1 MKLQTEETIEKGAQ
15 ESNQEATERIQTE
28 RLAEKKLNER
38 KNAVMSYFFELTG
51 IPMSEEQFLKYNK
64 KFSDNRTPDGYNLKS
79 FIRDEKVKKDWKVIN
94 SSFEEFCEDEGITET
109 P

>member
-1 MKLQTEETIEKGAQ
+1 MLGYGSQQNISDPSITMTINELVQ
-15 ESNQEATERIQTE
+15 LN
-28 RLAEKKLNER
+28 LNER